1 MLYTLASFLTGVDA
15 ATFVDELVDDV
26 VDKVG
31 ERGVAKGKVGGVAD
45 IELLLWMG
53 VATLE
58 ALTADA
64 AAAKAAAAK
73 AGDLPATEDGTPGA
87 TSDGRHAILH
97 GFSVGQKCSAQNW
110 CSGQLEICAQ

>member
-1 MLYTLASFLTGVDA
+1 MCYMLCTLASFFKGVGA
-15 ATFVDELVDDV
+15 AAVVDELVDDV

-64 AAAKAAAAK
+64 AAAKAAAAIK
-73 AGDLPATEDGTPGA
+73 AELCKKGEEK
-87 TSDGRHAILH
+87 R
-97 GFSVGQKCSAQNW
+97 
-110 CSGQLEICAQ
+110 E